1 MRERRVTARLQ
12 HAHRGES
19 ADTEVAEWPLETLV
33 AYLFEGRECHE
44 VRSLLARGEGRA
56 RGMRVTWDPV
66 ELTADEFSAIERGFP
81 DAEPSRPLDR
91 HKAVAVA
98 LILPALHPTL
108 SVPIRAD
115 HPLVAVAA
123 QRAAYLRFDYGPW
136 ADIYVAT
143 LTRAEAAELL
153 NDPAR
158 RVHDEGTAE
167 LAKRVL
173 GEDDAALQFTVPRE
187 DAPPPWRAVT

>member
-12 HAHRGES
+12 HARRGES
-19 ADTEVAEWPLETLV
+19 GDTVVADWPLETLV
-33 AYLFEGRECHE
+33 AYLFEGRECDE

-56 RGMRVTWDPV
+56 HGMQITWDPV
-66 ELTADEFSAIERGFP
+66 ELSAEEFRDIERGFP
-81 DAEPSRPLDR
+81 EGGASRPLDR

-123 QRAAYLRFDYGPW
+123 QRAAHLRFDYGPW

-158 RVHDEGTAE
+158 RVHDEGAAE
-167 LAKRVL
+167 LAKRII